1 MKKIADILTFELE
14 AAFEKAGYD
23 KQYAKVTLSNRPD
36 LCEYQ
41 CNGAMA
47 AAKAYKKAPIMIAN
61 DVVEVLKESACIE
74 QVEAVNPG
82 FINIILDGEFV
93 ASYLGKMS
101 EQEKLGVE
109 EPKKQKTIIVD
120 YGGANVAK
128 PLHVG
133 HLRSAV
139 IGESVKRIGKYH
151 RAEKEKTGASI
162 F

>member
-61 DVVEVLKESACIE
+61 DVVEVLKESVCIE
-74 QVEAVNPG
+74 QVEAVNP
-82 FINIILDGEFV
+82 V
-93 ASYLGKMS
+93 
-101 EQEKLGVE
+101 
-109 EPKKQKTIIVD
+109 
-120 YGGANVAK
+120 
-128 PLHVG
+128 
-133 HLRSAV
+133 
-139 IGESVKRIGKYH
+139 
-151 RAEKEKTGASI
+151 EKEREMSFAR
-162 F
+162 

>member
-61 DVVEVLKESACIE
+61 DVVEVLKKVFALSRWRRSI
-74 QVEAVNPG
+74 QDLS
-82 FINIILDGEFV
+82 ILFWTV
-93 ASYLGKMS
+93 SLS
-101 EQEKLGVE
+101 LL
-109 EPKKQKTIIVD
+109 I
-120 YGGANVAK
+120 
-128 PLHVG
+128 
-133 HLRSAV
+133 
-139 IGESVKRIGKYH
+139 
-151 RAEKEKTGASI
+151 
-162 F
+162 